1 MPPEATDP
9 SAACH
14 RTIAFATPATQLA
27 FTGVGVHR
35 SGRDHADRRPSR
47 QLN

>member
-9 SAACH
+9 SAASH

-35 SGRDHADRRPSR
+35 SGRDHPDRRSSR
-47 QLN
+47 HWN